1 MTIGTVLGWEWADDD
16 VSIVKIKWRRAASGK
31 TGILENELKFEI
43 FRWINE
49 PNEGF
54 FVKLRPYETI
64 VIFSVRIILINSI
77 KWDVKLESKLLPISV

>member
-1 MTIGTVLGWEWADDD
+1 MTIGTVLGCDFVADD
-16 VSIVKIKWRRAASGK
+16 VNIVKIKWRRAASGK
-31 TGILENELKFEI
+31 TGIFENELKFEI
-43 FRWINE
+43 FRCINE

-77 KWDVKLESKLLPISV
+77 KWDIKLESKLLPISV